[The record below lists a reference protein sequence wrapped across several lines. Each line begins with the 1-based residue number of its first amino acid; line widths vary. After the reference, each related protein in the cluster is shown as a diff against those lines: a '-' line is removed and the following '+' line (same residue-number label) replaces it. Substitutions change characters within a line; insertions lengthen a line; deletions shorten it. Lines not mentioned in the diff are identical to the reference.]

1 MQQSSIASD
10 NLYHTDLQQAAY
22 TTTYAT
28 HNLFTTPSIQHV
40 SYPYEVISSASH
52 PTMSDK
58 ATLST
63 PHPTTSDKPTPII
76 SSIYETLFKYYI

>member
-1 MQQSSIASD
+1 M
-10 NLYHTDLQQAAY
+10 TP
-22 TTTYAT
+22 YAR

-40 SYPYEVISSASH
+40 SYTNEVISSAFH

-63 PHPTTSDKPTPII
+63 PHHTMSNKATPSLPHPTMSD
-76 SSIYETLFKYYI
+76 SARSESILSVIWNNKEQHVTYGTNT